1 MGLCCSGV
9 ALDIVLL
16 VCELVYLGKV
26 EAKDIEGFEQQF
38 GAEKKQPNTDMLMK
52 YRRYRDDTCSVM
64 KMETKEDVKNSVK
77 VLGEAFLPDLDIN
90 VEVSI
95 YVGAFLDVMF
105 FKKFESGGYETIVKR
120 KDNYPVTFCHA
131 TSNMSASIVKSII
144 GGEILRHR
152 RLCSNDE
159 LAEVNDECIIQE
171 LISRGYQEQ
180 FVRKAVQK
188 RKSQIEEIYDSEY
201 RLKQLRNPPVGL
213 VYGAKTLYDEE
224 WFTHKKLMLVLKAAL
239 PDGVR

>member
-1 MGLCCSGV
+1 
-9 ALDIVLL
+9 
-16 VCELVYLGKV
+16 
-26 EAKDIEGFEQQF
+26 
-38 GAEKKQPNTDMLMK
+38 
-52 YRRYRDDTCSVM
+52 
-64 KMETKEDVKNSVK
+64 
-77 VLGEAFLPDLDIN
+77 
-90 VEVSI
+90 
-95 YVGAFLDVMF
+95 
-105 FKKFESGGYETIVKR
+105 
-120 KDNYPVTFCHA
+120 
-131 TSNMSASIVKSII
+131 MSASILKSII